1 MSTGNV
7 YKQAIKRVFANK
19 YHDQRMA
26 VYWGRDGDTI
36 HVIASLRHYVHKIAS
51 ANEDTLEFASCVG
64 DCVTVKLTDDEC
76 RELLG
81 QSSAIR
87 RAAVPPEDGVSL

>member
-19 YHDQRMA
+19 YHDKRMA
-26 VYWGRDGDTI
+26 VYWGREDDTI

-51 ANEDTLEFASCVG
+51 ANEDTLEFVSSFG
-64 DCVTVKLTDDEC
+64 DCVTVKLTDQER
-76 RELLG
+76 RELLW
-81 QSSAIR
+81 QSSVIH
-87 RAAVPPEDGVSL
+87 RAAVTA